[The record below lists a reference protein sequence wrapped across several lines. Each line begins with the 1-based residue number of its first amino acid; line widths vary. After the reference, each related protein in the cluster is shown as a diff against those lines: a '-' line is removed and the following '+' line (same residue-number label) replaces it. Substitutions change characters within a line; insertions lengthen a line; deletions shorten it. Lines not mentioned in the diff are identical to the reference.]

1 MLRMHKRSRNIPM
14 QLVKVDRCNAKIQ
27 RRRSMVQNGKNQAR
41 RRHSFE
47 SGRTP
52 TDLWGTKMKLEQE
65 QDDKVGVCVFL
76 MEVMR
81 SNGSEQGKIYRYIMY
96 HN

>member
-1 MLRMHKRSRNIPM
+1 
-14 QLVKVDRCNAKIQ
+14 
-27 RRRSMVQNGKNQAR
+27 MVQNGKNQAR

>member
-1 MLRMHKRSRNIPM
+1 MHKGSRNIPI
-14 QLVKVDRCNAKIQ
+14 QLVKVDRCNGKIH
-27 RRRSMVQNGKNQAR
+27 RS
-41 RRHSFE
+41 RHSFE

-52 TDLWGTKMKLEQE
+52 TSLWGTKMKLEQE

-81 SNGSEQGKIYRYIMY
+81 STGSEQGKIYRYISY

>member
-1 MLRMHKRSRNIPM
+1 MHKGSRNIPM
-14 QLVKVDRCNAKIQ
+14 QLVKVDRCNGKIQ
-27 RRRSMVQNGKNQAR
+27 RRRNMLQNGKNQAR
-41 RRHSFE
+41 SRHGFE

-52 TDLWGTKMKLEQE
+52 TSLWGTKMKLEQE

-81 SNGSEQGKIYRYIMY
+81 STGSEQGKIYRYISY